1 MDNLPMKKLFPFA
14 LTALLAATV
23 LASSLSDL
31 KTRGQMVL
39 GTDPQFA
46 PFESRDERGEIVGFD
61 VDVAMAIAKRIG
73 VKLVTQPT
81 ILEAIPTALNSGR
94 VDIAISGIAASANWK
109 SAMFSQPYFDNSQ
122 VYAVRSGNP
131 SKFALS
137 NLRGRVVG
145 VRANTIGFLAADE
158 QLKPKGA
165 KLKVYSSV
173 GEGLK
178 ELRGGQLDAMVLD
191 APSLEYLM
199 QKRPRTYERISAT
212 LTSER
217 YVIAVKR
224 GSDLL
229 PTINKAIQDLR
240 SSPEY
245 TKLLEKW
252 IIEK

>member
-1 MDNLPMKKLFPFA
+1 MKKLLPFT
-14 LTALLAATV
+14 LTALLTATV
-23 LASSLSDL
+23 FASSLSDL
-31 KTRGQMVL
+31 KSRGQMIL

-46 PFESRDERGEIVGFD
+46 PFESRDERGNIVGFD
-61 VDVAMAIAKRIG
+61 VDVASAIAKRIG

-94 VDIAISGIAASANWK
+94 VDIAISGIALGSNWK
-109 SAMFSQPYFDNSQ
+109 GTVFSEPYFDNSQ
-122 VYAVRSGNP
+122 VYAIRSGNP
-131 SKFALS
+131 SQFALS

-173 GEGLK
+173 AEGMK
-178 ELRGGQLDAMVLD
+178 ELRGGKVDAMILD

-199 QKRPRTYERISAT
+199 KKQPRTYERVGAT
-212 LTSER
+212 LTVER

-229 PTINKAIQDLR
+229 LTVNKAVLDLR

>member
-1 MDNLPMKKLFPFA
+1 MTKLLPFA
-14 LTALLAATV
+14 LTALLSISV
-23 LASSLSDL
+23 LASSLNDL

-46 PFESRDERGEIVGFD
+46 PFESRDERGNIVGFD
-61 VDVAMAIAKRIG
+61 VDVAGAIAKRIG

-81 ILEAIPTALNSGR
+81 ILEMIPTALNSGR
-94 VDIAISGIAASANWK
+94 VDIAISGIATSTNWK
-109 SAMFSQPYFDNSQ
+109 GTAFSQPYFDNSQ
-122 VYAVRSGNP
+122 VYAVKSGNP
-131 SKFALS
+131 SQFALS

-173 GEGLK
+173 SEGLK
-178 ELRGGQLDAMVLD
+178 ELRGGKVDAMILD

-199 QKRPRTYERISAT
+199 GKQPSTYGRMSAT
-212 LTSER
+212 LTVER

-229 PTINKAIQDLR
+229 PTLNKAILDLR

-245 TKLLEKW
+245 TRLLEQW

>member
-1 MDNLPMKKLFPFA
+1 MMKKLLPFA
-14 LTALLAATV
+14 LIALLTTAA
-23 LASSLSDL
+23 LASSLNDL

-46 PFESRDERGEIVGFD
+46 PFASRDERGNIVGFD
-61 VDVAMAIAKRIG
+61 VDVAGAIAKRIG

-81 ILEAIPTALNSGR
+81 ILEAIPSALNSGR
-94 VDIAISGIAASANWK
+94 VDIAISGIASSSNWK
-109 SAMFSQPYFDNSQ
+109 GTVFSKPYFDNSQ
-122 VYAVRSGNP
+122 VYAVRAGNP

-178 ELRGGQLDAMVLD
+178 ELRGGKVDAMILD

-199 QKRPRTYERISAT
+199 AKQPRTYERIGAT
-212 LTSER
+212 LTTER

-229 PTINKAIQDLR
+229 PTIDRAILELR

-252 IIEK
+252 IVEK

>member
-1 MDNLPMKKLFPFA
+1 MMKKLFPFA
-14 LTALLAATV
+14 LIALLTTV
-23 LASSLSDL
+23 FASSLSEV
-31 KTRGQMVL
+31 KTRGQMIL

-46 PFESRDERGEIVGFD
+46 PFESRDERGNIVGFD
-61 VDVAMAIAKRIG
+61 VDVAGAIAKKIG

-94 VDIAISGIAASANWK
+94 VDIAISGIAANTNWK
-109 SAMFSQPYFDNSQ
+109 GTLFSRPYFDNSQ

-137 NLRGRVVG
+137 NVRGRVVG

-158 QLKPKGA
+158 QLKPRGA

-173 GEGLK
+173 GDGLK
-178 ELRGGQLDAMVLD
+178 ELRGGKVDAMILD

-199 QKRPRTYERISAT
+199 QKQPRIFDRLSAT

-229 PTINKAIQDLR
+229 PTINKAITDLR

-245 TKLLEKW
+245 TRLLEKW

>member
-1 MDNLPMKKLFPFA
+1 MTKLLPFA
-14 LTALLAATV
+14 LSTLLAATV
-23 LASSLSDL
+23 LASSLNDL
-31 KTRGQMVL
+31 KTRGQMIL

-46 PFESRDERGEIVGFD
+46 PFESRDERGNIVGFD
-61 VDVAMAIAKRIG
+61 VDIAGAIAKRIG

-81 ILEAIPTALNSGR
+81 ILEAIPAALGSGR
-94 VDIAISGIAASANWK
+94 VDIAISGIADNTSWK
-109 SAMFSQPYFDNSQ
+109 GAAFSEPYFDNSQ

-131 SKFALS
+131 SKFAPS

-173 GEGLK
+173 AEGLQ
-178 ELRGGQLDAMVLD
+178 ELRGSKLDAMILD
-191 APSLEYLM
+191 APSLEYLIGK
-199 QKRPRTYERISAT
+199 QPRIYERIGAS

-229 PTINKAIQDLR
+229 PTINKVVADLR
-240 SSPEY
+240 SSAAY

-252 IIEK
+252 IVEK